1 MVVSFQKIVEVIDKV
16 AGTSR
21 HLEGDIRGFYSPDLM
36 QKPVWAEPFFSLL
49 GTGGI
54 ISLIC
59 NGICLISHMSS
70 YR

>member
-36 QKPVWAEPFFSLL
+36 RKPVWTEPFFGLL
-49 GTGGI
+49 AEG
-54 ISLIC
+54 LF
-59 NGICLISHMSS
+59 
-70 YR
+70 R